1 METRIILKMC
11 EKCKLFENNF
21 NCECEWKF
29 KNYFNIFGR
38 NNLIRS
44 IFFSAHAGAPGVH
57 QDSTRSAP
65 GVRQECTRSAPG
77 LHQECT
83 RSAPGLHQECTRIAP
98 GVHQECQRS
107 APGVRQECTRISYD
121 AASLCVL
128 HHFGLVRSS

>member
-1 METRIILKMC
+1 MGLDTPPC
-11 EKCKLFENNF
+11 EL
-21 NCECEWKF
+21 KF
-29 KNYFNIFGR
+29 KNNFTIFGR

-98 GVHQECQRS
+98 GLRQECQRS
-107 APGVRQECTRISYD
+107 ALGVRQECTRRLMPQLLSINITT
-121 AASLCVL
+121 
-128 HHFGLVRSS
+128 VRVVHGERNEFSPESCTGRF